1 MNLER
6 YTAQLRENLVAAAA
20 LGDEKTQSTAAALA
34 AATEQS
40 ARLVL
45 LEALS
50 DLAAEIGGELPDR
63 SVHLSTNGAEVTVDV
78 RKDTAGEPPT
88 FEEMTGDISRVTLR
102 LVEQMKAKAEEAAAA
117 NGVSLNSWLS
127 RAVDGALREQMRGYG
142 AKREAAR
149 GSARRQDTT
158 EHDTAKHD
166 TVKQDTAKHDTTEH
180 TGAGHTDT
188 GRGQTGGEQ
197 ATSAD

>member
-1 MNLER
+1 MNLEK
-6 YTAQLRENLVAAAA
+6 YTAQLRENLISAAA

-34 AATEQS
+34 SATENA

-45 LEALS
+45 LEALW
-50 DLAAEIGGELPDR
+50 DLAADIGAALPDR
-63 SVHLSTNGAEVTVDV
+63 AVHLSTNGAEVTVDV
-78 RKDTAGEPPT
+78 RKDTGAEPPT

-142 AKREAAR
+142 HGHKRDAGRTA
-149 GSARRQDTT
+149 ST
-158 EHDTAKHD
+158 ERKGDDYTERDGTAGD
-166 TVKQDTAKHDTTEH
+166 
-180 TGAGHTDT
+180 
-188 GRGQTGGEQ
+188 
-197 ATSAD
+197 S